1 MCFVISNKHFCSIE
15 IICMLVHINYLFC
28 SDSKFLSHGW
38 SGGYKFNYIPEIWNF
53 GDVMVL
59 VWTPPPHPPPPPPP
73 PPPHAKACVSR
84 NCDTNARI
92 KFIIDIAI
100 DTLEWKNPIDFG
112 ENRKTKMAA
121 KRPFCENMMKKLVHS
136 ITSSKM
142 HRSTSYLI

>member
-1 MCFVISNKHFCSIE
+1 MTKIILMAMANMNLIGVFVTKVMACTSVGVRRRRRQRNQKHNITKIF
-15 IICMLVHINYLFC
+15 
-28 SDSKFLSHGW
+28 KFR
-38 SGGYKFNYIPEIWNF
+38 GYYGFGPE
-53 GDVMVL
+53 
-59 VWTPPPHPPPPPPP
+59 PSPPPPSPSPS

-84 NCDTNARI
+84 NCDTNAHI
-92 KFIIDIAI
+92 KFIIDTAI